1 MINRHIEEKIKSLA
15 GKYPVLSITGP
26 RQSGKTTLVKQLFP
40 DYIYVNFEDIEQR
53 NFALDDPKSF
63 LNLKC
68 KYLIID
74 EAQYVPEIFSYIQVY
89 VDNDPEKH
97 YVLTG
102 SLNFLLMEKITQ
114 SLAGRVAIFY
124 LLPFSISELKSTE
137 FEKPNWLEY
146 IFTGGYPRIYDKQL
160 NPTDWLLNFITTYV
174 ERDVRQLVNVG
185 DLNSFQKF
193 IALCA
198 GRIGQLINF
207 TSVANELS
215 ISYHTVQKW
224 LSILETG
231 FITYRLYPHHKNY
244 NKRLVKTPK
253 LYFYDTGLASTL
265 LGIRNTEQLQTHFLK
280 GELFENMVITE
291 LIKQRFNRG
300 MASDYYFWR
309 DNKGIEIDCLL
320 TGDETVKAVEIKS
333 GTSIHKDFF
342 NNLLHYQKLSG
353 LDSGQLILIYG
364 GNESHQRSIA
374 RVLSWKDIDEI
385 DQTDKMHSVI

>member
-1 MINRHIEEKIKSLA
+1 MIKRQLEKKVMSLI
-15 GKYPVLSITGP
+15 GKYPVLTITGP

-40 DYIYVNFEDIEQR
+40 EYTYVNFEDIEQR
-53 NFALDDPKSF
+53 GFALDDPKGF
-63 LNLKC
+63 LDSKG
-68 KYLIID
+68 KYIVID

-89 VDNDPEKH
+89 VDNDPERQ
-97 YVLTG
+97 YILTG
-102 SLNFLLMEKITQ
+102 SQNFLLMEKITQ
-114 SLAGRVAIFY
+114 SLAGRVAVLN
-124 LLPFSISELKSTE
+124 LLPFSIKELKKTE
-137 FEKPNWLEY
+137 FQKSNWQEY
-146 IFTGGYPRIYDKQL
+146 LFIGGYPRIYDKQM
-160 NPTDWLLNFITTYV
+160 NPTEWLLNYITTYV
-174 ERDVRQLVNVG
+174 ERDVRQLLNIG

-253 LYFYDTGLASTL
+253 LYFYDTGLATAL

-291 LIKQRFNRG
+291 LIKHRANEG
-300 MASDYYFWR
+300 MASNYYFWR
-309 DNKGIEIDCLL
+309 NNKGIEIDCLNA
-320 TGDETVKAVEIKS
+320 DYNNMFAIEIKS
-333 GTSIHKDFF
+333 GTVIHPDFF
-342 NNLLHYQKLSG
+342 KNLLYYQNLSN
-353 LDSGQLILIYG
+353 LDSEQLILIYG
-364 GNESHQRSIA
+364 GDESYQRSIA
-374 RVLSWKDIDEI
+374 KVLSWKDIDQI
-385 DQTDKMHSVI
+385 ANGWQ